1 MTYTTSM
8 PKPSKPMPR
17 VAVVG
22 GGIMG
27 GMTAASLRL
36 KGADVTLFDPHPMGT
51 GPGAS
56 IDTGRS
62 FRVHYGQ
69 DETLMAMALQA
80 RRLWEHWS
88 LEWGTDLLHGTSKVL
103 VEKAG
108 DASAEESWKAMR
120 RLGLPSD
127 RRGREE
133 LAHEWPGFVA
143 EMATIDRLGGV
154 LDPSDILARL
164 SLWLQKRG
172 VRFKG
177 TALDVSSQWVASAEG
192 KEMFDVVVLTAGAW
206 TQRWLNVPMDV
217 TRQELVYFDAG
228 SLGSR
233 LDALPVFSNMA
244 SGFYAI
250 PTVKDGRIKVA
261 NHHPGPSGHPDGD
274 DRQVAPEFEARAR
287 RFLSLHLPELSE
299 ARVMRRYV
307 CFYSGTA
314 DRDFIL
320 DQMDDGMVL
329 GCGFSG
335 HGFKFAPLIGETLA
349 NMALG
354 RPSDIPLDRFSA
366 RRPSLRGELSKLAV

>member
-1 MTYTTSM
+1 MTYTTSI
-8 PKPSKPMPR
+8 PKPSMAVPR

-69 DETLMAMALQA
+69 DDTLMAMALQA
-80 RRLWEHWS
+80 RRLWGHWS
-88 LEWGTDLLHGTSKVL
+88 QEWGTTLLHGTSKVL
-103 VEKAG
+103 VEKVG
-108 DASAEESWKAMR
+108 DASAKESWKAMR
-120 RLGLPSD
+120 RLGLPAD
-127 RRGREE
+127 RRSRAE
-133 LAHEWPGFVA
+133 LDQEWPGFVA
-143 EMATIDRLGGV
+143 NMATIDRLGGV

-164 SLWLQKRG
+164 SPWLRKRG

-177 TALDVSSQWVASAEG
+177 EALDVSSQWVASAEG

-206 TQRWLNVPMDV
+206 TQQWLKVPMKV
-217 TRQELVYFDAG
+217 TRQELVYFDAT

-233 LDALPVFSNMA
+233 LERLPVFSNMA

-261 NHHPGPSGHPDGD
+261 NHHPGLGGHPDGD
-274 DRQVAPEFEARAR
+274 DRKVAPEFEARAR
-287 RFLSLHLPELSE
+287 QFLSLHLPDLSD
-299 ARVMRRYV
+299 AHVMRRYV

-320 DQMDDGMVL
+320 DQMEDGMVL

-354 RPSDIPLDRFSA
+354 LPSGIPLDRFSIH
-366 RRPSLRGELSKLAV
+366 RPSLRGELSKLAV

>member
-1 MTYTTSM
+1 
-8 PKPSKPMPR
+8 
-17 VAVVG
+17 
-22 GGIMG
+22 MG

-88 LEWGTDLLHGTSKVL
+88 SEWGTNLLHGTSKVL

-108 DASAEESWKAMR
+108 DASAKESWKAMR
-120 RLGLPSD
+120 RLGLPAD

-154 LDPSDILARL
+154 LDPSDILPRL
-164 SLWLQKRG
+164 SAWLQKRG

-177 TALDVSSQWVASAEG
+177 AALDVSSQWVASAEG

-206 TQRWLNVPMDV
+206 TQQWLNVPMDV

-287 RFLSLHLPELSE
+287 QFLSLHLPELSE

-349 NMALG
+349 NIALG

-366 RRPSLRGELSKLAV
+366 HRPSLRGELSKLAV